1 MEEEEKWRDGGV
13 GEKWGEGGVAE
24 YIAGIFFFS
33 IIRALARCFLA
44 VDGKY
49 ERQMLK

>member
-13 GEKWGEGGVAE
+13 GEEKWGEGGVAE

-33 IIRALARCFLA
+33 IIRALARYFLA
-44 VDGKY
+44 ADGKY
-49 ERQMLK
+49 ER